1 MKRFQGSLSRIGL
14 AVGVSLVF
22 SVLVD
27 VCLRKGIA
35 DPAGSTIERSLPT
48 LGFSNVRDVNV
59 GKTIRFVIEAEDEK
73 EAHEKVES
81 ICSTF
86 LTNPVIEEA
95 TITVENMDQV
105 EGN

>member
-1 MKRFQGSLSRIGL
+1 MRRFQESHSRIGL

-27 VCLRKGIA
+27 ISLR
-35 DPAGSTIERSLPT
+35 E
-48 LGFSNVRDVNV
+48 
-59 GKTIRFVIEAEDEK
+59 EAK
-73 EAHEKVES
+73 NKVES

-86 LTNPVIEEA
+86 LTNPVIEKA
-95 TITVENMDQV
+95 KITIENTDQV

>member
-14 AVGVSLVF
+14 ALGVSLLF

>member
-14 AVGVSLVF
+14 ALGVSLLF

-48 LGFSNVRDVNV
+48 LGFSNVRDVSV
-59 GKTIRFVIEAEDEK
+59 GKIIRFVIEAEDEK

>member
-1 MKRFQGSLSRIGL
+1 MRRFQGSLSRIGL
-14 AVGVSLVF
+14 VLGVSLVF

-27 VCLRKGIA
+27 ICLRKGIA

-48 LGFSNVRDVNV
+48 LGFSNVRDVSV
-59 GKTIRFVIEAEDEK
+59 GKTIRFVIEAENEK
-73 EAHEKVES
+73 EAYEKVES

-95 TITVENMDQV
+95 EITIENLEQV
-105 EGN
+105 KGN

>member
-1 MKRFQGSLSRIGL
+1 MRIGL
-14 AVGVSLVF
+14 ALGVSLIF

-27 VCLRKGIA
+27 VRLRKGIA

-48 LGFSNVRDVNV
+48 LGFSNVRDVSV
-59 GKTIRFVIEAEDEK
+59 GKTIRFVIEAENEK

-81 ICSTF
+81 ICFTF

-95 TITVENMDQV
+95 EITIENLEKV

>member
-1 MKRFQGSLSRIGL
+1 MRRFQESLSRIGL
-14 AVGVSLVF
+14 ELGVSLVF

-48 LGFSNVRDVNV
+48 LGFSNVRDVSV
-59 GKTIRFVIEAEDEK
+59 GKTIRFVIEAENEK
-73 EAHEKVES
+73 EAHEKVEN

-95 TITVENMDQV
+95 EITIENLEQV
-105 EGN
+105 KGN

>member
-1 MKRFQGSLSRIGL
+1 MRRFQESLLGTGL
-14 AVGVSLVF
+14 ALGVSLLF
-22 SVLVD
+22 SVFVD

-48 LGFSNVRDVNV
+48 LGFSNVRDVSV
-59 GKTIRFVIEAEDEK
+59 GKTIRFVIEAENEK
-73 EAHEKVES
+73 EAHEKVET

-95 TITVENMDQV
+95 GITIENLEQA

>member
-1 MKRFQGSLSRIGL
+1 MRRFQESLSGIGL
-14 AVGVSLVF
+14 VLGVSLVF

-35 DPAGSTIERSLPT
+35 DPEGSTIERSLPT
-48 LGFSNVRDVNV
+48 LGFSNVRDVTV
-59 GKTIRFVIEAEDEK
+59 GKTIRFVIEAENEK

-95 TITVENMDQV
+95 EITIENLVQV
-105 EGN
+105 ERN